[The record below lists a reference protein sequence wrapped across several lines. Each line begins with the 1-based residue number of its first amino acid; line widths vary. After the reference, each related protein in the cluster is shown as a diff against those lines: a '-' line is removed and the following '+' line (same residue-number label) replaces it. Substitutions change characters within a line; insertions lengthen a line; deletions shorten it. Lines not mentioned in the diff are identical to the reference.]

1 MAVIMRARPDRPA
14 AHRALELALDP
25 GLEVALHLV
34 PRRGG
39 DPRGSSAEV
48 IPGWR
53 IRVVSRRDIP
63 QPGLHP
69 VEPARDRDDGVAVAL
84 VGEQRRR
91 AGLSRL
97 ARQRF
102 TPQPGRGTGRTRRR
116 AGSPSC
122 PPHTGYRTR
131 DTENSLSLVGN

>member
-34 PRRGG
+34 PRLGG
-39 DPRGSSAEV
+39 DPRGSPAEV
-48 IPGWR
+48 IPGRR

-69 VEPARDRDDGVAVAL
+69 VEPARDRDDGGAVAL

-91 AGLSRL
+91 AG
-97 ARQRF
+97 
-102 TPQPGRGTGRTRRR
+102 PQPTGQTTIH
-116 AGSPSC
+116 SPARPRNRPTQTTSRISIM
-122 PPHTGYRTR
+122 PSSTGYRTR
-131 DTENSLSLVGN
+131 DTEHSLSLVGN